1 MPKYTIEFSKSHP
14 RESSFIAIPIVEPI
28 VSNENYGD
36 EIGIYQEGNVLEFCE
51 DIDTDD
57 EDIRDFLKQ
66 HFKDYKSVLG
76 FMRRI
81 LGH

>member
-1 MPKYTIEFSKSHP
+1 MKYTIEFSKSQP
-14 RESSFIAIPIVEPI
+14 RNSSFIAVPIVEM
-28 VSNENYGD
+28 VESNQNYGD
-36 EIGIYQEGNVLEFCE
+36 EIGIYQAGNILEFCE

-57 EDIRDFLKQ
+57 EDIRDFLRT

-81 LGH
+81 LRY